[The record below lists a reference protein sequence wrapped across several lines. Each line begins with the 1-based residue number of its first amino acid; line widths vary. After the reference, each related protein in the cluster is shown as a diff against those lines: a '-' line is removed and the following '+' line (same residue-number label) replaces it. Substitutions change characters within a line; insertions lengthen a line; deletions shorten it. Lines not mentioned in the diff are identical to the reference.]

1 METRANYLLIGAFT
15 LAGFIGLLLFF
26 LWFGRVQLDRQY
38 AYYDVIFPT
47 VEGLSNASEV
57 RFSGLPVGQVVSVE
71 LDPGGSG
78 QIRVRVEIAAGTPVR
93 TSSVATIESLG
104 VTGVAYVGI
113 SSGDPRDPLLLDA
126 SDDPVPDIP
135 SGRSVLQSL
144 SEDAPA
150 ILNEIL
156 TVSKSVSELLGPVNQ
171 DRVTQILANLE
182 ASSGDL
188 QQALA
193 DFSSVT
199 ESVAS
204 ATSEISAFTSRLET
218 ISNAATTTL
227 QTADTTLQQVTSLAA
242 RAETTL
248 EAGDAA
254 LESGTRTLD
263 SADVFIREEL
273 PRIVTELEQTL
284 ASVRSQVDA
293 VGAEASAML
302 NGFSTTGA
310 VATNRLRELE
320 TTIAEANR
328 MIGEIT
334 RAVDTVNATAA
345 SAQAFIENDATAL
358 AADARTLITNANEV
372 VAAALDVAETDLP
385 AIIADIRQATDTA
398 SRTIES
404 VGTSLT
410 SAAGRTDQ
418 IAAEVEQTFRTVA
431 DTFENANG
439 TLERLN
445 TALETGDG
453 ALAAAERAFTSAD
466 RVLNTDVATIT
477 SRLEETL
484 GQLEAAIDT
493 VTADVPQI
501 SADLRETAERANA
514 TLAQVQS
521 ATNSLAPS
529 LQTFATQALPQYSR
543 LAGEARQLVA
553 NLNQLVRAIE
563 RDPAR
568 YFLGNEAPAFRR

>member
-15 LAGFIGLLLFF
+15 LAGFVGLLLFF
-26 LWFGRVQLDRQY
+26 LWFGRVQLDRQF
-38 AYYDVIFPT
+38 AYYDVIFST

-57 RFSGLPVGQVVSVE
+57 RFSGLPVGQVVSVG
-71 LDPGGSG
+71 LDPEGTG
-78 QIRVRVEIAAGTPVR
+78 QIRVRLEVAAGTPVR
-93 TSSVATIESLG
+93 TSSVATIEASG
-104 VTGVAYVGI
+104 VTGVSHVGI
-113 SSGDPRDPLLLDA
+113 TSGDPRDPLLTDA
-126 SDDPVPDIP
+126 SDDPIPDIS

-150 ILNEIL
+150 ILEQIL
-156 TVSKSVSELLGPVNQ
+156 TVSQSVSELLGPVNQ
-171 DRVTQILANLE
+171 ERVSQILANLE

-199 ESVAS
+199 ESVAA
-204 ATSEISAFTSRLET
+204 ATGEISAFTSRLET

-227 QTADTTLQQVTSLAA
+227 ETADETLRQVTSLAA

-248 EAGDAA
+248 DAGDAA
-254 LESGTRTLD
+254 LRSGTRTLD
-263 SADVFIREEL
+263 SADLFIREEL
-273 PRIVTELEQTL
+273 PGIVTELEETL
-284 ASVRSQVDA
+284 ASVRGQVDT
-293 VGAEASAML
+293 VGNEARAML
-302 NGFSTTGA
+302 IEFSTTGA

-320 TTIAEANR
+320 ETIGEANR
-328 MIGEIT
+328 MIAEIT
-334 RAVDTVNATAA
+334 TAVDTVNATAA

-358 AADARTLITNANEV
+358 TADARTLIGNANEV

-385 AIIADIRQATDTA
+385 AIIADVRQATETA

-404 VGTSLT
+404 VGASLT

-439 TLERLN
+439 TLTRLN

-466 RVLNTDVATIT
+466 RVLNSDVATIT

-484 GQLEAAIDT
+484 GRLETAIDT

-501 SADLRETAERANA
+501 SADLRETAARANA

-521 ATNSLAPS
+521 TADSLAPPLS
-529 LQTFATQALPQYSR
+529 AFATQALPQYTR
-543 LAGEARQLVA
+543 LAGESRQLVD
-553 NLNQLVRAIE
+553 NLTRLVRQIE

-568 YFLGNEAPAFRR
+568 YFLGGEAPAFRR